1 MMSTTTTQGLWVA
14 YGING
19 VVGSIRHADD
29 GYVVVMAGA
38 DAVTGTY
45 PSLEIAKG
53 ALHSHM
59 RPGSGWPRYQQH

>member
-1 MMSTTTTQGLWVA
+1 MSTTTTGLWVA
-14 YGING
+14 YGTNG
-19 VVGSIRHADD
+19 VSGSIRHEAD

-45 PSLEIAKG
+45 PDLQIAKS

-59 RPGSGWPRYQQH
+59 PPGSDWPRFQQH